1 MLNLTIVDTP
11 IDVFVGH
18 LLLELKDG
26 KIDRKFFETIIVV
39 VFPAGEGKEGREG
52 GDLNFQC
59 HTRWTDENVLAKKYL
74 RGNFCPDDTGGPTH
88 P

>member
-18 LLLELKDG
+18 LLLEPQDG

-39 VFPAGEGKEGREG
+39 EVPRRRRGGGE